1 MAFTGSAVFAEVSDR
16 VVKIT
21 GLALGNAASGVL
33 GLYGDGT
40 AEVQLPDGFQ
50 PEPYRDIDLA
60 EAVEVSFV
68 PVTALAAAPAIQV
81 VKSLAPFQIT
91 LTNGNATPT
100 GNLEIWLRFH

>member
-21 GLALGNAASGVL
+21 GLSLGNAAAGVL
-33 GLYGDGT
+33 GLFGDAG
-40 AEVQLPDGFQ
+40 AEVELPDGFQ

-68 PVTALAAAPAIQV
+68 HVTALAAAPAVQV
-81 VKSLAPFQIT
+81 VKAASPFRVT
-91 LTNGNATPT
+91 MTNGNATPT
-100 GNLEIWLRFH
+100 GALEIWLRFH